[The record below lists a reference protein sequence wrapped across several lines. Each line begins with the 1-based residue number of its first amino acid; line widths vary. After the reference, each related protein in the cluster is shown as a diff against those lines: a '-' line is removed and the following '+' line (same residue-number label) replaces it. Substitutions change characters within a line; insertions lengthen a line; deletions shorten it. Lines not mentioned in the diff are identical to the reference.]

1 MRRSLSFVPAPFL
14 DHALPLAFAHRG
26 GAEEYP
32 ENSLAAFRAATHMG
46 FRYLETDVHLTADGV
61 VVAFHDDVLDRV
73 TDGSGAVADLMWDE
87 LRDARIQGT
96 EPIPTMAELFET
108 FPDARFNI
116 DAKSEAVV
124 EPLLALVRRQG
135 AVDRVC
141 IGAFD
146 DARLARIRSSMVGVC
161 TVLGPNAIARLKA
174 GSVRVP
180 VGRVA
185 GDCAQVP
192 VKHGRWTVVE
202 RRFVRAAHRRGLQV
216 HVWTID
222 DADEMDRLLD
232 LGVDGI
238 MTDRPSVLRDVYR
251 SRGVWPTR

>member
-1 MRRSLSFVPAPFL
+1 MPVPYL

-26 GAEEYP
+26 GAEEFP
-32 ENSLAAFRAATHMG
+32 ENSLAAFRAATDMG
-46 FRYLETDVHLTADGV
+46 FRYLETDVHLSADGV

-73 TDGSGAVADLMWDE
+73 TDGSGAVADLTWDE

-108 FPDARFNI
+108 FPDVRFNI

-124 EPLLALVRRQG
+124 EPLLALIREHG

-146 DARLARIRSSMVGVC
+146 DARLARIRSSLVGVC

-174 GSVRVP
+174 AGRRVP
-180 VGRVA
+180 VGRLA

-192 VKHGRWTVVE
+192 IEHGRWTVVE

-222 DADEMDRLLD
+222 DADEMHTLLD

-238 MTDRPSVLRDVYR
+238 MTDRPSVLREVYR
-251 SRGVWPTR
+251 SRGLWSDD